1 MADVF
6 ISYAREDRETALRI
20 AQGLSAMGLE
30 AFWDTDI
37 PPGQTWAD
45 YIEAKLVNSKA
56 AIVLWSAHSTRS
68 HYVREEA
75 RIARDKS
82 RLIPALIEATP
93 LPFGFGEV
101 QTADLTQWR
110 GDYNDQN
117 WTRFA
122 QAVYATVRGPDAAPP
137 PRAAPPVQQPPVQQP
152 PAWRPSEPAVAAM
165 AAGGASS
172 TAAARETSPLDYIK
186 KCFRLY
192 ANGQGRARRAEY
204 WWWALFSIVALVL
217 AVMIDSSFGLDYTG
231 APANPIIT
239 GAVWLALLA
248 PGVSVLARRLHDINK
263 SGWIAA
269 GVAGA
274 SIVAGVMSVDGG
286 ALAML
291 ASLLS
296 LAAVAVAIVIGVMP
310 GTPGPNTYGPDPKA
324 AA

>member
-1 MADVF
+1 MADIF
-6 ISYAREDRETALRI
+6 ISYAREDRDTAVRI
-20 AQGLSAMGLE
+20 AQGLSAMGLD
-30 AFWDTDI
+30 AFWDTEI

-101 QTADLTQWR
+101 QAADLTQWR
-110 GDYNDQN
+110 GDYSDPN
-117 WTRFA
+117 WIRFSE
-122 QAVYATVRGPDAAPP
+122 AVFASVKGADAAPP
-137 PRAAPPVQQPPVQQP
+137 PRAAPQPQQPAQPP
-152 PAWRPSEPAVAAM
+152 PAWRPAEPVAAM
-165 AAGGASS
+165 AGAGAYTQATRAGAL
-172 TAAARETSPLDYIK
+172 SPIDYVV

-192 ANGQGRARRAEY
+192 AVGAGRARRAEY
-204 WWWALFSIVALVL
+204 WWWSLFSVVVL
-217 AVMIDSSFGLDYTG
+217 ILAAVIDTAFGVDYTG
-231 APANPIIT
+231 APVNPIIT

-248 PGVSVLARRLHDINK
+248 PGVSVLSRRLHDINK

-269 GVAGA
+269 AVVGATVLAGVLSSAAGA
-274 SIVAGVMSVDGG
+274 LG
-286 ALAML
+286 ML
-291 ASLLS
+291 GSLTS
-296 LAAVAVAIVIGVMP
+296 LAAVAAAIAIGVMP
-310 GTPGPNTYGPDPKA
+310 GVTGPNAFGPDPKA